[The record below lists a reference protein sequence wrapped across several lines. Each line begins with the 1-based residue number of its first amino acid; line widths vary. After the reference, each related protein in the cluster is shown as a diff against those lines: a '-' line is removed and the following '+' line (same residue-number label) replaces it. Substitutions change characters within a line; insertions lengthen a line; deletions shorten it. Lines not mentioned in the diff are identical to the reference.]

1 MPSEYLPYNA
11 AVVPR
16 NTTRLFILV
25 ADMVFTLCSWAGASL
40 ILFGAE
46 SGQVVRLLFSW
57 PMVWLLSLRILA
69 FIAFR
74 SGNIIVRFIGEKDY
88 KSAFFAVSASSFVF
102 FGVYAAWYM
111 PVHGA
116 RVLAVI
122 WADYFILLVLMV
134 GSRIGL
140 RLLYDWWKHR
150 KNHRKA
156 TVIFGAGEMGSMLE
170 RVIRHNA
177 SNEFRIAAF
186 FDDNPKVHGK
196 LLNGI
201 PVFDP
206 EKSFAK
212 VIDKHRIEVAI
223 LGIRDLP
230 PDRRAA
236 FINQCLEHHI
246 RVLKLPPVESWLHG
260 ELNLRLLK
268 NINLEDLLGRAPI
281 LLDEAALRGSIQGKT
296 VMVTGCAGSIGSEI
310 LRQLLRNEPAFV
322 LGVDYAETPLAEIAL
337 EFKSVA
343 AEGRFLPVIGD
354 VRDADRMAR
363 LFEEYRPEYVF
374 HAAAYKHVPIMEDY
388 PEEAIKS
395 NVVGSRVLAD
405 LAVRH
410 RAEKFVMIST
420 DKAVNPSSVMGAS
433 KRIAEIYVQALNY
446 AEGCTTQFITTRFGN
461 VLGSNGSVITIF
473 KEQIEKGLPLTVT
486 HPDIKRFFM
495 TIPEAC
501 SLVLEAGAMGHGGEI
516 FVFDMGE
523 QVRILDLAH
532 RMIQIYGL
540 TPGKDVEILFI
551 GLRPG
556 EKLYEELLDHKETL
570 AETHHPKIYR
580 AQVRP
585 GDFYQIRSDIDLLV
599 AGAQNGWRPADLVQ
613 TMKTLVPEFISQ
625 NSEFSELDK
634 KEPRT

>member
-11 AVVPR
+11 ALVPR
-16 NTTRLFILV
+16 NTTRLFILAV
-25 ADMVFTLCSWAGASL
+25 DMVFALCSWAGASL
-40 ILFGAE
+40 LLYGAE
-46 SGQVVRLLFSW
+46 TGPAIRLLFSW
-57 PMVWLLSLRILA
+57 PTAWLLSLRFLA
-69 FIAFR
+69 FVAFR
-74 SGNIIVRFIGEKDY
+74 SGNIIVRYIGEKDY
-88 KSAFFAVSASSFVF
+88 KSAFFAVAASSFVF
-102 FGVYAAWYM
+102 LGVYAVWFM

-116 RVLAVI
+116 RALAVI
-122 WADYFILLVLMV
+122 WADFFILLSLMV

-156 TVIFGAGEMGSMLE
+156 TAIFGAGEMGSMLE

-186 FDDNPKVHGK
+186 FDDNAKVHGK
-196 LLNGI
+196 LLNGV

-212 VIDKHRIEVAI
+212 VIAKYRIEVVI

-230 PDRRAA
+230 PERRAA
-236 FINQCLEHHI
+236 FIDQCLEHRI

-260 ELNLRLLK
+260 ELNLQQLK
-268 NINLEDLLGRAPI
+268 TVNLEDLLGRAPI
-281 LLDEAALRGSIQGKT
+281 VLDEAALQASIKGKT

-310 LRQLLRNEPAFV
+310 LRQLFKHHPAFL
-322 LGVDYAETPLAEIAL
+322 LGVDQAESPLAELAL
-337 EFKSVA
+337 EFKRLA
-343 AEGRFLPVIGD
+343 EEGRFLPVIAD
-354 VRDADRMAR
+354 VRDSDRMAR

-374 HAAAYKHVPIMEDY
+374 HAAAYKHVPIMEDF

-395 NVVGSRVLAD
+395 NVLGSRVVAD
-405 LAVRH
+405 LAVQY

-420 DKAVNPSSVMGAS
+420 DKAVNPSNVMGAS
-433 KRIAEIYVQALNY
+433 KRIAEMYVQALNY
-446 AEGCTTQFITTRFGN
+446 REGCSTQFITTRFGN
-461 VLGSNGSVITIF
+461 VLGSNGSVIPIF
-473 KEQIEKGLPLTVT
+473 KEQLDKGLPLTVT

-501 SLVLEAGAMGHGGEI
+501 SLVLEAGAMGRGGEI

-523 QVRILDLAH
+523 QIRILDLAH

-540 TPGKDVEILFI
+540 TPGKDVEIQFV

-570 AETHHPKIYR
+570 AETHHPKIFR

-585 GDFYQIRSDIDLLV
+585 GDFHQIRSDIDLLI
-599 AGAQNGWRPADLVQ
+599 AGAQNGWRSADLVQ
-613 TMKTLVPEFISQ
+613 TMKTLVPEFVSQ
-625 NSEFSELDK
+625 NSVFSELDK